1 MYWVKKSTLGEINH
15 GICGTK
21 NNSRYTGKTVAWA
34 VWSEECEKW
43 PTHCVIAV
51 DTKKIC
57 QAMVDHFNEINFDYV
72 TKDPELTFIK
82 GTNITEFKVVG

>member
-34 VWSEECEKW
+34 VWSAECELAGY
-43 PTHCVIAV
+43 CVIAV

-57 QAMVDHFNEINFDYV
+57 QAMVDHFNEINFDYA
-72 TKDPELTFIK
+72 TGGDPELTFIK
-82 GTNITEFKVVG
+82 GTNITEFRVVG